1 MYPKTNKIQ
10 TLSFL
15 CFFICNFP
23 IFLKYFYRLGKSVCI
38 KIINHLAISA
48 DMFWHSCF
56 RMLHANSLLGLLRL
70 LELCWC
76 HIVIKWFTYFK
87 RYMAFTHNIVINEN
101 SRVNMWIIGRKA
113 MHLYFETLIL
123 YRYSFVLTW
132 LSIYFYTF
140 HASKA

>member
-1 MYPKTNKIQ
+1 MHPKTNKIQ

-76 HIVIKWFTYFK
+76 HIVIKWYK
-87 RYMAFTHNIVINEN
+87 SGGGKQPGQYVNYRKESYAFILWN
-101 SRVNMWIIGRKA
+101 SHIISILIRFDMVVNLF
-113 MHLYFETLIL
+113 LY
-123 YRYSFVLTW
+123 
-132 LSIYFYTF
+132 LSCV
-140 HASKA
+140 